1 MSQQE
6 QDELVEA
13 IICLSHAM
21 KGRRLVTFGGEILKA
36 RKALKQD
43 DIEKGDLVEV
53 GDTPTIENEYEFV
66 LFNWMKMGCYVC

>member
-1 MSQQE
+1 
-6 QDELVEA
+6 
-13 IICLSHAM
+13 M
-21 KGRRLVTFGGEILKA
+21 KGGAWSPLAVRYLKA